1 MINAPTYSLPAGTII
16 DKRYEIVRY
25 ISSGGFGI
33 TYEAIDKRF
42 NSKVAVKEL
51 YLRDICNRDSNTDSI
66 SVNDTNISTFGS
78 HKRKFLKEAHRLHKL
93 SHPNIV
99 KVSDVIDA
107 NGTAYYVMD
116 YIEGNP
122 LSKERTPMDE
132 AAVMAILNQLL
143 DAIEYIHSNKL
154 LHLDIKPSNIMIDNN
169 GKAILIDFGASKII
183 ETTDFDSIST
193 TTALC
198 YTPGYSP
205 LEQMSASSASDLGT
219 HSDIYALGATLFK
232 LLSGNTPPLPN
243 DILKNSGKI
252 PSLNNISD
260 NLRKAIEKSMV
271 VLHTN
276 RLSTVA
282 QLRQILNK
290 PIIDKNI
297 WTQFFIWLKSHKP
310 IFSNNP
316 KRALSIIPIIAIVGL
331 GIWGIASLLSDEEDS
346 NIAKIHTT
354 TQEDSIKQVSTYRQG
369 QPKSTE
375 PKYYRDLTADEKNDV
390 AYMKKNDKWTKSSLK
405 SKKFISAFDDLANV
419 NISNLKRTFS
429 GFQDKHLNLYIKAI
443 ISRYPD
449 ARPEQKEKFKE
460 IVSKSTID
468 LKEAVL
474 AIARSDNENEGS
486 NAEVKT
492 NSKGDAKVNN
502 KTTNKGKTE
511 EVIVID

>member
-78 HKRKFLKEAHRLHKL
+78 H
-93 SHPNIV
+93 
-99 KVSDVIDA
+99 
-107 NGTAYYVMD
+107 
-116 YIEGNP
+116 
-122 LSKERTPMDE
+122 
-132 AAVMAILNQLL
+132 
-143 DAIEYIHSNKL
+143 
-154 LHLDIKPSNIMIDNN
+154 
-169 GKAILIDFGASKII
+169 
-183 ETTDFDSIST
+183 
-193 TTALC
+193 
-198 YTPGYSP
+198 
-205 LEQMSASSASDLGT
+205 
-219 HSDIYALGATLFK
+219 
-232 LLSGNTPPLPN
+232 
-243 DILKNSGKI
+243 
-252 PSLNNISD
+252 
-260 NLRKAIEKSMV
+260 
-271 VLHTN
+271 
-276 RLSTVA
+276 
-282 QLRQILNK
+282 
-290 PIIDKNI
+290 
-297 WTQFFIWLKSHKP
+297 
-310 IFSNNP
+310 
-316 KRALSIIPIIAIVGL
+316 
-331 GIWGIASLLSDEEDS
+331 
-346 NIAKIHTT
+346 
-354 TQEDSIKQVSTYRQG
+354 
-369 QPKSTE
+369 
-375 PKYYRDLTADEKNDV
+375 
-390 AYMKKNDKWTKSSLK
+390 
-405 SKKFISAFDDLANV
+405 
-419 NISNLKRTFS
+419 KRTFS

-502 KTTNKGKTE
+502 KTTNKDKTE